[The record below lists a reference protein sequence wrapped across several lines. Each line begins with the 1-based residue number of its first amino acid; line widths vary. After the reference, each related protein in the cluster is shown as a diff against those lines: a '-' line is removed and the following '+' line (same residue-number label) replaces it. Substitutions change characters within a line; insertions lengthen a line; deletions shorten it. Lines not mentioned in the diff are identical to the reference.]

1 MTLNI
6 RTALQ
11 NCEAREAKSPLFS
24 VEKAKSMV
32 MPAILMAAG
41 ASIPFAPGMDGIFT
55 SLAATASRVAENTQL
70 IAQHHT
76 HLVYALGAITG
87 GLGAALTA
95 VGILENRDHKKG
107 IEQDDRLEA
116 SRMAKETW
124 ETISRTNDTLADKVS
139 ARHNWLKSTLAISTP
154 STDRTLMKHGLDP
167 NNRVAMADLQRAYHQ
182 GLKHAVTSAASSG
195 KLPVLDSTL
204 HDQFTQRAIAFGMLD
219 YYKGRQAPIKLLD
232 SLKSMATSD
241 NRGEVVDVYQLARSS
256 FEAIRELSAQA
267 TAPALRTPEPISIG
281 RSL

>member
-24 VEKAKSMV
+24 AEKAKSMV
-32 MPAILMAAG
+32 MPAVLMAAG

-55 SLAATASRVAENTQL
+55 ALAATASRIAGNTQL
-70 IAQHHT
+70 IAEHHT

-107 IEQDDRLEA
+107 VEQNERLAA

-124 ETISRTNDTLADKVS
+124 DTISRTNDTLADKVS
-139 ARHNWLKSTLAISTP
+139 ARHNWLKSTLAVSTP

-167 NNRVAMADLQRAYHQ
+167 NNRVVVADLTRAYHH
-182 GLKHAVTSAASSG
+182 GLKNAVTCAAASG
-195 KLPVLDSTL
+195 KLPVLDSNL
-204 HDQFTQRAIAFGMLD
+204 HDQFTQRSIASGMLD
-219 YYKGRQAPIKLLD
+219 YYKGRQAPLKLLD
-232 SLKSMATSD
+232 SLKSMATPD
-241 NRGEVVDVYQLARSS
+241 NKGEVLDVYQLARSS
-256 FEAIRELSAQA
+256 FEAIRELSVQ
-267 TAPALRTPEPISIG
+267 APAPKAPEQIGFGRT
-281 RSL
+281 L

>member
-32 MPAILMAAG
+32 VPAVLMAAG

-55 SLAATASRVAENTQL
+55 SLAATASRIAENTQL

-95 VGILENRDHKKG
+95 VGILENRDLKKG
-107 IEQDDRLEA
+107 VEQNERLAA

-139 ARHNWLKSTLAISTP
+139 ARHNWLRSTLAVSTP
-154 STDRTLMKHGLDP
+154 ATDRTLMKHGLDP
-167 NNRVAMADLQRAYHQ
+167 NNRVVMADLLRSYHH
-182 GLKHAVTSAASSG
+182 GLKNAVTCAAASG
-195 KLPVLDSTL
+195 KLPVLDSSL
-204 HDQFTQRAIAFGMLD
+204 HDQFTQRSIASGMLD
-219 YYKGRQAPIKLLD
+219 YYKGRQAPLKLLD
-232 SLKSMATSD
+232 SLKSMASPESK
-241 NRGEVVDVYQLARSS
+241 EVGDVYQLARSS
-256 FEAIRELSAQA
+256 FEAIRELSIQ
-267 TAPALRTPEPISIG
+267 APAPKAPEQIGFGRT
-281 RSL
+281 L